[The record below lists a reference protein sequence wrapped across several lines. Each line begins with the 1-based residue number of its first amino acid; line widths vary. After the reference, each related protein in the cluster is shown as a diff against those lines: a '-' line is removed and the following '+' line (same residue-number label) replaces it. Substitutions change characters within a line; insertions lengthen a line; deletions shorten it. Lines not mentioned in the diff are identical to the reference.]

1 MSEHK
6 AQVIW
11 GRTTES
17 FDYDSYNREHLL
29 IFNANIKIRASAA
42 LGFKGDADCV
52 DPEQGL
58 TGALASCHMLTFL
71 AIASKKRYRVDSY
84 RDAAVGYMEK
94 NEAGALV
101 VARVV
106 LSPQV
111 KFSGD
116 KVPSAEEL
124 RGLHESAHKN
134 CIIANSV
141 LTRVEIR

>member
-11 GRTTES
+11 GRKTES

-29 IFNANIKIRASAA
+29 IFNENVKVRASAA
-42 LGFKGDADCV
+42 AGFKGDVGCV

-71 AIASKKRYRVDSY
+71 AIASKKNYIVDSY
-84 RDAAVGYMEK
+84 QDAAVGFMEK
-94 NEAGALV
+94 NEAGDLIV
-101 VARVV
+101 SRVV

-111 KFSGD
+111 KFSGN
-116 KVPSAEEL
+116 KIPSAQEL
-124 RGLHESAHKN
+124 QGLHENAHKH

-141 LTRVEIR
+141 LTKVEIK